1 MKGAREMEARQELVE
16 RLAALMPAMAALSA
30 RSVEAAL
37 RRIGERAGLA
47 RRVHP
52 HILRHTFA
60 TEALRGGMDL
70 TIIQRLL
77 GHSDPKTTLIYAELR
92 PERVRYEYER
102 VIA

>member
-1 MKGAREMEARQELVE
+1 M
-16 RLAALMPAMAALSA
+16 
-30 RSVEAAL
+30 
-37 RRIGERAGLA
+37 
-47 RRVHP
+47 HP